1 MGHRMGA
8 FRTPRT
14 MRLERDL
21 DELKKLKAESTI
33 FDYRIEGGDKTT
45 PERYTFVY
53 KGKTL
58 VPGPRG
64 PVVSM
69 APQEVAVSLAGEYP
83 RRQPELSWKTSILH
97 PNIWGSEGHRT
108 ICLGNF
114 HNQWTPY
121 VKLVDMAEIL
131 WDMGRL
137 AILNP
142 RSAVTGGGNAE
153 PEWAGLRNEFG
164 FPIDKRPLRDKVL
177 GTDEGSSLIR
187 PGGAADEVIL
197 LDDDEGACER

>member
-1 MGHRMGA
+1 MAHRMGA

-33 FDYRIEGGDKTT
+33 FDYETVGDKSA
-45 PERYTFVY
+45 PEKYTFIY

-58 VPGPRG
+58 VPGPGG
-64 PVVSM
+64 PVVSSE
-69 APQEVAVSLAGEYP
+69 PQEVSISLHGDYP
-83 RRQPELSWKTSILH
+83 RRQPELSWKTPILH
-97 PNIWGSEGHRT
+97 PNIWGSERHKT

-121 VKLVDMAEIL
+121 VKLADMAEIL

-142 RSAVTGGGNAE
+142 RSAGTGGANAE
-153 PEWAGLRNEFG
+153 PEWAGLREHFG
-164 FPIDKRPLRDKVL
+164 FPVDKRPLRNKIL
-177 GTDEGSSLIR
+177 GQDEGSSLIR

-197 LDDDEGACER
+197 LDDDEGACGR